1 MSEHIIDIS
10 WTHTPSPLADNTYDR
25 NHQVSFGNSQQ
36 VMGSSAP
43 DFKGDPAGV
52 DPEQL
57 LISALASCHMLTFL
71 AIAELKGYE
80 VKSYD
85 DKACGFLEKGDSGR
99 FEVTRIQLRPKI
111 IFSGDKKPDAEA
123 LQRMHVSAHK
133 NCFVANSIK
142 TKVEIL

>member
-1 MSEHIIDIS
+1 MSEHIVDIS
-10 WTHTPSPLADNTYDR
+10 WTHAPSPLADNTYDR
-25 NHQVSFGNSQQ
+25 NHRVSFGNSQQ
-36 VMGSSAP
+36 VLASSAP

-71 AIAELKGYE
+71 AIAELKGYAI
-80 VKSYD
+80 KSYD
-85 DKACGFLEKGDSGR
+85 DKARGFLEKGESGR
-99 FEVTRIQLRPKI
+99 FEVTLIQLKPQI
-111 IFSGDKKPDAEA
+111 VFSDDKEPDAEA
-123 LQRMHVSAHK
+123 LKRMHASAHK